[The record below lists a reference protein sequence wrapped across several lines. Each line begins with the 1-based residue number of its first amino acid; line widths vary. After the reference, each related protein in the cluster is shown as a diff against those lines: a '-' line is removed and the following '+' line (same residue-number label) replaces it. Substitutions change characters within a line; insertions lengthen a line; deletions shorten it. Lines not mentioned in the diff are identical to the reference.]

1 MGGQRCGGERE
12 SINKVRENEP
22 SSHRLEAH
30 KWNFKLR
37 RGRKCGFSSQRKDT
51 KICRLPTRNPKCL
64 PKTCKF
70 FPKLKSRNKKGYTFT
85 KNGIYRTTVRSVQ

>member
-1 MGGQRCGGERE
+1 MCGGERE
-12 SINKVRENEP
+12 SINKVRENES

-51 KICRLPTRNPKCL
+51 KNVWLPARNPKSL
-64 PKTCKF
+64 SKTGKN
-70 FPKLKSRNKKGYTFT
+70 FPKLKARNKKGVYL
-85 KNGIYRTTVRSVQ
+85 